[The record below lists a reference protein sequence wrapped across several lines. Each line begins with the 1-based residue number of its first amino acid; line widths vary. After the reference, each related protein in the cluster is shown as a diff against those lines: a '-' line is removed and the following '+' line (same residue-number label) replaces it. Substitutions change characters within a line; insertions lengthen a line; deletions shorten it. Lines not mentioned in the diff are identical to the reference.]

1 MDAGLFDVLSGR
13 FADGRP
19 IDSVAQDERTLM
31 SVVTHLNHLLSTRRG
46 SLPHMPDYGLPSIS
60 EIYRDM
66 PDSVV
71 ELQRSIKTTVER
83 FEPRLKRV
91 HVTYKETD
99 RLNMRLVFLLA
110 GELENGQRAEFQT
123 VFSSHELVNV
133 APSRDRHR

>member
-1 MDAGLFDVLSGR
+1 MEAGLFDVLSGR
-13 FADGRP
+13 FADGRRLETV
-19 IDSVAQDERTLM
+19 SREEHALM

-46 SLPHMPDYGLPSIS
+46 ALLHMPDYGLPSIS

-71 ELQRSIKTTVER
+71 DLQRAIKTTVER

-110 GELENGQRAEFQT
+110 GELQNGQRVEFQT

-133 APSRDRHR
+133 APSRDRRF